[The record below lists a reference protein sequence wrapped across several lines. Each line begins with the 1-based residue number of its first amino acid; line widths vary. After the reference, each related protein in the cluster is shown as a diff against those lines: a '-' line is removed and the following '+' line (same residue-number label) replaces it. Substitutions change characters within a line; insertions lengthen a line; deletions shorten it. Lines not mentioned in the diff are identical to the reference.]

1 MTVEIS
7 DWDVTECLDS
17 PEAIAGYLDAVLE
30 SGDPG
35 MLQVALADV
44 AKARGMTAI
53 AKEAGVSRTSLYKSL
68 SEGAKP
74 SLETIEKV
82 LGTLGVRLS
91 VRVA

>member
-1 MTVEIS
+1 MTEY
-7 DWDVTECLDS
+7 LDS

-91 VRVA
+91 VRAA